1 MAPVPGEMPWMRA
14 GVRGAMYSC
23 ACVVP
28 RGLAGSWTLGLE
40 LNRGA
45 GTETREGVR
54 SPQGRRGGWA
64 QCLQGGPGYPAGPL
78 DCRFHAHRV
87 AVGSSV
93 LVTTALQML
102 RGGEWL
108 PRIPARLC
116 LAQALP
122 SSPGDRLSLSFHCTP
137 FLLGSLRRNKILFG
151 PWSKSFNPQRTQSFF
166 ELIHTCP
173 GSQGSHGNG

>member
-1 MAPVPGEMPWMRA
+1 MASRTDSGWVVAPVPGEMPWMRA
-14 GVRGAMYSC
+14 GVRGVTYSC

-54 SPQGRRGGWA
+54 SPRGRRGRWA
-64 QCLQGGPGYPAGPL
+64 QCLQGGPGSPAGPL

-102 RGGEWL
+102 RGGERL
-108 PRIPARLC
+108 PRIRRHVSALLRPFPPLLGIFSASPSTARLSSWGVLGEIKSS
-116 LAQALP
+116 LALGQRVLILKGH
-122 SSPGDRLSLSFHCTP
+122 SHSLS
-137 FLLGSLRRNKILFG
+137 
-151 PWSKSFNPQRTQSFF
+151 
-166 ELIHTCP
+166 
-173 GSQGSHGNG
+173 